1 MKKKLLSLFLCASM
15 LTGMLAGCS
24 KDDEEGKADIEESER
39 VAMTLSLW
47 IPTDEGTTAEA
58 IKLTEAAI
66 NKLTQSKYD
75 TAIELHAIPRSQ
87 YQDAVDAKIAEVERL
102 IEEEEK
108 AAAERRKKAKEQA
121 AGKTT
126 ETEAADTASET
137 AETVIETEEA
147 ETFVADETY
156 VDDIGV
162 TRVMY
167 PSVGSTQMDIFLV
180 QGYDNYVRYV
190 DNEQIQQLDSELNST
205 SKILKTYIF
214 ENYFNL
220 LKNDGIYAIPNN
232 HPVGEYDYLLVN
244 KNLVDTY
251 DYDPKS
257 LNTFLKCQDFL
268 NDMMYLQNK
277 GEEPLK
283 DVTLVLGNVDP
294 INMNYWSVDGEW
306 SLMASQITNSM
317 NYNVKCAPKSVLSI
331 SVYTNT
337 LLLMKKL
344 TEAGCVGDG
353 IVDEGEKFAVG
364 VLSGDGSIVDTYGD
378 DYYISV
384 YGKPVMDQ
392 EDVYGSMFAVS
403 SYSKNLARSM
413 EIITYLNTNT
423 ELRTILQYGVEDIH
437 WEYDKENPDV
447 IKILSND
454 YSMNL
459 LETGNVYM
467 TYPGEGVP
475 MSYWSYGKQQNLD
488 SIVSPFVI
496 FNDDYI
502 TDENKAKME
511 DLAKLSATYKAR
523 IDAMSAA
530 EFEEQLDAL
539 KSELKANELF
549 QELLDKDIN
558 YSPVYLYNEFY
569 SDNYE

>member
-1 MKKKLLSLFLCASM
+1 MCLFLCASM
-15 LTGMLAGCS
+15 LVGMLAGCS
-24 KDDEEGKADIEESER
+24 KDDDGEGTADIEESER

-47 IPTDEGTTAEA
+47 IPTNEGTTEEA
-58 IKLTEAAI
+58 IELTEAAI

-75 TAIELHAIPRSQ
+75 TAIELHAIPRSE
-87 YQDAVDAKIAEVERL
+87 YQEAVDARIAEVERL

-108 AAAERRKKAKEQA
+108 AAAERRKKAKEEAQNNGNKDNA
-121 AGKTT
+121 EA
-126 ETEAADTASET
+126 ETEAP
-137 AETVIETEEA
+137 AETVVE
-147 ETFVADETY
+147 DETY

-162 TRVMY
+162 TRVKY
-167 PSVGSTQMDIFLV
+167 PSVASTQMDIFLV
-180 QGYDNYVRYV
+180 QGYDNYQRYV
-190 DNEQIQQLDSELNST
+190 ENEQIQQLDSELNST
-205 SKILKTYIF
+205 SKILKSYIF
-214 ENYFNL
+214 ENFFSM
-220 LKNDGIYAIPNN
+220 LKADGIYAIPNN

-251 DYDPKS
+251 DYDPRT
-257 LNTFLKCQDFL
+257 LNTFLKCQDFIK
-268 NDMMYLQNK
+268 DMMWLQQK

-294 INMNYWSVDGEW
+294 INMNYWSSDGEW

-317 NYNVKCAPKSVLSI
+317 SYNVKCPPKSLLSI

-337 LLLMKKL
+337 LKLMKELK
-344 TEAGCVGDG
+344 EAGCVGDG

-364 VLSGDGSIVDTYGD
+364 VISGDGSIADTYGD
-378 DYYISV
+378 DYYVSV

-403 SYSKNLARSM
+403 TYSKNLARSM
-413 EIITYLNTNT
+413 EIITYLNTNKDI
-423 ELRTILQYGVEDIH
+423 RTVLQYGAEDVH

-447 IKILSND
+447 INILSDD

-467 TYPGEGVP
+467 TYPGEGIP
-475 MSYWSYGKQQNLD
+475 MSYWNYGKQQNLD

-496 FNDDYI
+496 FDDDYI
-502 TDENKAKME
+502 TDENRAKM
-511 DLAKLSATYKAR
+511 DQLAKLSATYKAR
-523 IDAMSAA
+523 IDAMSAS

-539 KSELKANELF
+539 KNELKENELV
-549 QELLDKDIN
+549 QELLDKDIE
-558 YSPVYLYNEFY
+558 YSPVHLYNEFY
-569 SDNYE
+569 SYNYE